1 MIEEL
6 RSSLASLVSSY
17 TGAKN
22 SIKRTRDT
30 NPLISKPTLEEIEQN
45 LKTEIQNVFNTFKTK
60 LNDQLTELKKA
71 QQLSSIMLIGNPIN
85 DTITN
90 LINDITSI
98 NAYLDGINLDDFC
111 KEFDKRTGGK
121 LKIDDLMAD
130 VEAKINLDN
139 ISQTIE
145 NVNTQVL
152 DAVRTTFVKQ
162 REALNNKINEVQT
175 NLDELAALFFIPE
188 IENFI
193 SLTTPSLAPA
203 RACTH
208 DQIDAQ
214 MRILEGIDFAQFDK
228 AKDKFKAEKQAFED
242 KKFGDLKA
250 KLEALKAATPTLA
263 PLIDPLLD
271 SFKTIESPATMSL
284 ETFEKDETK
293 LFAPIEATITA
304 FITQQANSMTDLSP
318 FHYAIDPSKLGDL
331 NQLITELNSITELTP
346 EKLEKAVAIQQVAAE
361 IRTNLK
367 AKKLLADDD
376 KSHRL
381 DSPNDRLVGELGAI
395 SQDILAER
403 SITRNISDQTS
414 EQDLQKRL
422 ENLRQRCANLQGK
435 DGHIDA
441 HQREIALQRSLLIRD
456 KNAEILNRPSIATTS
471 LANDIKNTISEYNN
485 ITGQD
490 TFDDEKYRVAQQ
502 STYENQIF
510 KQKNRAQRTELLNK
524 RKTIIDANKALAL
537 TPEQALASVTSIQ
550 VNTAKFLLW
559 DVKWKSRVQKKQD
572 NQTKKQHT
580 TYQNDLK
587 KVLNQL
593 KEIDKKLL
601 GNKRA
606 TEIYDPIFERIPYLL
621 GGTQVMIPQHLI
633 DLQES
638 LVMANNTFKH

>member
-30 NPLISKPTLEEIEQN
+30 NPLISRPTLEEIEQN

-152 DAVRTTFVKQ
+152 DAVRTTFVRQ
-162 REALNNKINEVQT
+162 REALNDKINEVQAK
-175 NLDELAALFFIPE
+175 LDELAALSFIPE

-193 SLTTPSLAPA
+193 NSTKPSLAPA
-203 RACTH
+203 RTCTH

-214 MRILEGIDFAQFDK
+214 MRILEGIDFTKFDK
-228 AKDKFKAEKQAFED
+228 AKDKFKAEKQMFED
-242 KKFGDLKA
+242 KKFGDLKT

-293 LFAPIEATITA
+293 LFVPIEATITA

-381 DSPNDRLVGELGAI
+381 DSPNDRLVGVLGAI

-403 SITRNISDQTS
+403 SITRNIADQAS
-414 EQDLQKRL
+414 ERSMEQRL
-422 ENLRQRCANLQGK
+422 EMLRERCAQLQGK
-435 DGHIDA
+435 DGKIDA
-441 HQREIALQRSLLIRD
+441 HQREIALQRSALIHSKNEALFTQTTTEPD
-456 KNAEILNRPSIATTS
+456 KIAAS
-471 LANDIKNTISEYNN
+471 LTRFEKLKNDDWSATKK
-485 ITGQD
+485 
-490 TFDDEKYRVAQQ
+490 KYRDQQ
-502 STYENQIF
+502 FRAVEKEIFAETKKEKRQELLAERKKILTNLENAANSFDALDAVTNVQVNKGLFIKPRQNF
-510 KQKNRAQRTELLNK
+510 RVSRQRT
-524 RKTIIDANKALAL
+524 A
-537 TPEQALASVTSIQ
+537 
-550 VNTAKFLLW
+550 
-559 DVKWKSRVQKKQD
+559 
-572 NQTKKQHT
+572 
-580 TYQNDLK
+580 YQNAVKQTLT
-587 KVLNQL
+587 QL
-593 KEIDKKLL
+593 RAVDRKLL
-601 GNKRA
+601 GRA
-606 TEIYDPIFERIPYLL
+606 RASVLYDKLITEITPLLL

-633 DLQES
+633 DLQDTLEF
-638 LVMANNTFKH
+638 ANTALSR